1 MDKREE
7 QYQTAL
13 DVSHKIYELFEESA
27 LTVPEAMTV
36 LVMMLLSIAEEQ
48 GITTSDL
55 LVGIRRQNELQEA
68 LQNPHSTVQ

>member
-1 MDKREE
+1 MDKKEE
-7 QYQTAL
+7 YQKAL

-55 LVGIRRQNELQEA
+55 IVGIRRQNELHEA